1 MTQKADATIKGR
13 IQMVLDKDL
22 QMAMDMT
29 VTATDGEI
37 TETEKMEYWL
47 KEGVAYV
54 RSGEDAYQM
63 PMGMGVDVESLT
75 ALMEQATGKTYAAML
90 PFIDSITEKSSGEN
104 TVYTL
109 KLNNAFAGMI
119 NGLTGQILGVLEAEA
134 DLDMEMSFSLDG
146 STITYT
152 VGKDGTLKNAA
163 ADLALKAGVK
173 ASDGKDSLTANVSV
187 NLDMTMEIQAMG
199 KNVKIS
205 YPDFSDF
212 EDVLG
217 GADGPTSIFT
227 AA

>member
-1 MTQKADATIKGR
+1 
-13 IQMVLDKDL
+13 
-22 QMAMDMT
+22 
-29 VTATDGEI
+29 
-37 TETEKMEYWL
+37 
-47 KEGVAYV
+47 
-54 RSGEDAYQM
+54 
-63 PMGMGVDVESLT
+63 
-75 ALMEQATGKTYAAML
+75 
-90 PFIDSITEKSSGEN
+90 
-104 TVYTL
+104 
-109 KLNNAFAGMI
+109 
-119 NGLTGQILGVLEAEA
+119 
-134 DLDMEMSFSLDG
+134 MEMSFSLDG